1 MNRILEFP
9 EDIRP
14 DFHGFP
20 LKGFDFLSAL
30 KENNNRQWFKER
42 KECYEAELKFPMECL
57 LAEFTQA
64 RKPKNFPVQGDPKRG
79 MFRIYR
85 DIRFSK
91 DKLPYKTH
99 AGAIMSRSGA
109 KGEPGLIYIHIQPK
123 NSFLSAG
130 FYSPDKNFLT
140 AWRHKLV
147 SAPDVFLE
155 LIKPFS
161 KPTAKYFLRQR
172 GSLKTMPRG
181 FAEHAESP
189 VAEFVK
195 WKHFLIGQ
203 KITDK
208 QAQDRKLI
216 KEIKEFVKVSE
227 QFLQFGWNIYETAYK
242 SDPRQHMRNVKTSVI

>member
-1 MNRILEFP
+1 
-9 EDIRP
+9 
-14 DFHGFP
+14 
-20 LKGFDFLSAL
+20 
-30 KENNNRQWFKER
+30 
-42 KECYEAELKFPMECL
+42 
-57 LAEFTQA
+57 
-64 RKPKNFPVQGDPKRG
+64 
-79 MFRIYR
+79 
-85 DIRFSK
+85 
-91 DKLPYKTH
+91 
-99 AGAIMSRSGA
+99 
-109 KGEPGLIYIHIQPK
+109 
-123 NSFLSAG
+123 
-130 FYSPDKNFLT
+130 
-140 AWRHKLV
+140 
-147 SAPDVFLE
+147 
-155 LIKPFS
+155 
-161 KPTAKYFLRQR
+161 